1 MNSILKEI
9 ERTYPDK
16 IIILITHNLHDLSGM
31 DRILFLENGRILEEG
46 TEKELLSQQGQYYQ
60 MWRMDNTKE
69 EVADE
74 GL

>member
-1 MNSILKEI
+1 M
-9 ERTYPDK
+9 
-16 IIILITHNLHDLSGM
+16 ITHNLHDLSGM